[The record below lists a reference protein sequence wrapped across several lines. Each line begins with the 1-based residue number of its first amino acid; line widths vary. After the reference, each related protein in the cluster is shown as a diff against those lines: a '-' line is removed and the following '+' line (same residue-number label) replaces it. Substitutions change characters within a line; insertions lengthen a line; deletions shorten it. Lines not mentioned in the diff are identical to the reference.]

1 MSTGVVTPPVE
12 VRGTPIPGP
21 TALGGDWGRL
31 WHLTWTLA
39 VTDFRLKFF
48 GSVLGYFWQL
58 GRPLLLFGVVYL
70 VFSKVLGVGS
80 DLPNYPVAL
89 LLGIVIFQFFAESTT
104 ASVRAVQA
112 RENLIRKVNFP
123 RLAIPLSTVLTASFN
138 LVLNLVPVFF
148 FLLLAGGRPRLTWL
162 ELPVILV
169 LVVAFALGLSMLLS
183 ALFVRY
189 RDVEPIWDVV
199 VQAFFYATPIL
210 YSIQIVIEKA
220 GITVAR
226 LMMVNPFATVIQQA
240 RHAVVSPAYLSAG
253 QIFATPAGLL
263 APIGITIATLGLGWF
278 VFRRAAP
285 HLAEEL

>member
-1 MSTGVVTPPVE
+1 MSTGAITPPIDG
-12 VRGTPIPGP
+12 RGTPIPGP

-89 LLGIVIFQFFAESTT
+89 LLGIVIFQFFAESTA
-104 ASVRAVQA
+104 ASVRSVQA
-112 RENLIRKVNFP
+112 RENLLRKVNFP
-123 RLAIPLSTVLTASFN
+123 RLAIPLSTVLTSSFN

-148 FLLLAGGRPRLTWL
+148 FLLLAGGRPRPSWL
-162 ELPVILV
+162 ELPVVLV

-210 YSIQIVIEKA
+210 YSIQIVIDKA
-220 GITVAR
+220 GIDVAR
-226 LMMVNPFATVIQQA
+226 LMMLNPFATVIQQA
-240 RHAVVSPAYLSAG
+240 RHAVVSPEYLSAG
-253 QIFATPAGLL
+253 QIFGTPAGLL
-263 APIGITIATLGLGWF
+263 APVGITAATLALGWF
-278 VFRRAAP
+278 VFSRAAP
-285 HLAEEL
+285 RLAEEL